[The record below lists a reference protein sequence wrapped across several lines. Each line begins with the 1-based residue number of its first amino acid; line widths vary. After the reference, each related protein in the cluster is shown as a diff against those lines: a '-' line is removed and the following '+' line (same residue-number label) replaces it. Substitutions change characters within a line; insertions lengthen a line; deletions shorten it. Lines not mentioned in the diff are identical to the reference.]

1 MKRVMLFAA
10 LSALALLPG
19 RAQAADDGYPAAG
32 PRMPSTGV
40 EERHV
45 DAPPADSGPSEVQ
58 KRLARLE
65 KARKDGNLGMGPS
78 FQHVNDHENLR
89 ALFRRLRD
97 LIRGGQYA
105 RANALGG
112 SLLPDEARLRAG
124 LREGTPINEVLRI
137 LELEKRSLPDDV
149 YKIFAPD
156 STASEVRLYRATT
169 EELQSPPKNTAARDV
184 FPKGAQ
190 KIAKDLL
197 RPGITWYI
205 VELAVPGQDQGFRYH
220 LNFFDGAHWTM
231 LGPIW
236 SKGK

>member
-1 MKRVMLFAA
+1 
-10 LSALALLPG
+10 
-19 RAQAADDGYPAAG
+19 
-32 PRMPSTGV
+32 MPTTGV

-45 DAPPADSGPSEVQ
+45 DAAPDTSAQTEVQ

-65 KARKDGNLGMGPS
+65 RSRREGSLGMGPS

-89 ALFRRLRD
+89 ALYRRLRD

-124 LREGTPINEVLRI
+124 LREGTPEAEVLRI

-169 EELQSPPKNTAARDV
+169 EELQNPPKNTAARDV
-184 FPKGAQ
+184 FPKNV
-190 KIAKDLL
+190 KSVAKDLL

-220 LNFFDGAHWTM
+220 LHFFDGAHWTM

-236 SKGK
+236 AKGK